1 MHFMRR
7 PGTLLSN
14 VVDVVKDTNDADAY
28 SILKNSAVKTQLLL
42 YDCNGCNSRTKAFEK
57 SEPGTLA
64 LGELSF
70 KY

>member
-14 VVDVVKDTNDADAY
+14 VVDVVKDTQN
-28 SILKNSAVKTQLLL
+28 AVKTQLLL